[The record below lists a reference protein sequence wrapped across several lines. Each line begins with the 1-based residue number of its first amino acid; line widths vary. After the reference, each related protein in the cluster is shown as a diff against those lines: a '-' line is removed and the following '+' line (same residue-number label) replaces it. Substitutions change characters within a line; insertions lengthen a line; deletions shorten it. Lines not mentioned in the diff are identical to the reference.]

1 MTDAADVVVEA
12 KGLSK
17 EYRIFGKPVDRLKEA
32 LHPLRKSYHQRF
44 QALRGLD
51 FAVSRGETLAIIGRN
66 GSGKS
71 TLLKLVTGIVTPTHG
86 TLEVRGRVAALLEL
100 GAGFNPEYTGVE
112 NVYLNG
118 TIHGYT
124 HAQVEAL
131 LPKILA
137 FADIGDFAERQCKS
151 YSSGMF
157 ARLAFAAMIHFEP
170 DILIVD
176 EALAVGDV
184 YFQQKCHRWMKEEM
198 KDVTKLL
205 VTHDMA
211 AVAQLATRVLVLD
224 KGAIAFDG
232 PPLAAIEHYTKAL
245 HADLFAKDVAAPA
258 ASAAGAADADAD
270 ARPWVHVEP
279 SALAGAREV
288 DIAGYRIAVNDGP
301 AEVVKQGDVVRVA
314 LRVTTP
320 RAVESLIVGVS
331 VSDKFGQNVFGV
343 NSLASGFRTA
353 LEGAGTKVLSFD
365 FVWPEIKEG
374 TYFLTFGLG
383 EGTEELNHVVQSWAH
398 NVVALQS
405 IPTRAVHGL
414 FNVAMRGLLVRDA

>member
-1 MTDAADVVVEA
+1 MSEPRDVVVEA
-12 KGLSK
+12 KGLTK
-17 EYRIFGKPVDRLKEA
+17 QYRIFGKPIDRLKEA
-32 LHPLRKSYHQRF
+32 LHPLRKEYHHRF
-44 QALRGLD
+44 SALSGLD
-51 FAVSRGETLAIIGRN
+51 FTITRGETVAIIGRN

-71 TLLKLVTGIVTPTHG
+71 TLLKLITGITTPTSG
-86 TLEVRGRVAALLEL
+86 TLDVHGRIAALLEL

-118 TIHGYT
+118 TIHGFT
-124 HAQVEAL
+124 HAEIEKK
-131 LPKILA
+131 LPEILA

-157 ARLAFAAMIHFEP
+157 ARIAFAAMIHFEP

-184 YFQQKCHRWMKEEM
+184 FFQQKCHRWMKEKM
-198 KDVTKLL
+198 GGITKLL

-211 AVAQLATRVLVLD
+211 AVTQLATRVIVLE
-224 KGAIAFDG
+224 KGVIGFEG
-232 PPLAAIEHYTKAL
+232 SPLDAIEHYTKSL
-245 HADLFAKDVAAPA
+245 HTDLFATDT
-258 ASAAGAADADAD
+258 ASAAPKSDAPEPDAQ
-270 ARPWVHVEP
+270 PWTHVEP
-279 SALAGAREV
+279 SSLAGAREV
-288 DIAGYRIAVNDGP
+288 DIVGYRIAVNDGP

-343 NSLASGFRTA
+343 NSLASGFRTS
-353 LEGAGTKVLSFD
+353 LEGAGAKVLSFD
-365 FVWPEIKEG
+365 FAWPEIKEG

-398 NVVALQS
+398 NVVALQA

-414 FNVAMRGLLVRDA
+414 FNVAMRGLLVRES